1 MMEVGLSTELE
12 APAEAVWRMLQKSES
27 LRFVAAPVL
36 RMGDDLPRYWR
47 DSGGPVTL
55 ASMRLLG
62 LLPLWRH
69 EIRIV
74 SLDEER
80 REILTEEGG
89 GPMRLRRHR
98 IQLHPLSEGRC
109 RYTDRV
115 EIEAGVLTP
124 GFWIFAL
131 LFYGHRQRR
140 WRQLVRLIG

>member
-1 MMEVGLSTELE
+1 MEVGLSTELE
-12 APAEAVWRMLQKSES
+12 ASAEVVWRMLQKSES

-36 RMGDDLPRYWR
+36 RIGDDLPRYWR
-47 DSGGPVTL
+47 DSGGSVTL
-55 ASMRLLG
+55 EDMRLLG

-74 SLDEER
+74 SLDEEG

-89 GPMRLRRHR
+89 GPVRLWRHR
-98 IQLHPLSEGRC
+98 IRLHPLSEGRC

-124 GFWIFAL
+124 GVWLFAL

-140 WRQLVRLIG
+140 WRQLARLIG